1 MDDNTK
7 HMLLAT
13 HTSNTKKWAQQQ
25 NITIDSLWS
34 NIKFITELVN
44 THDPDSDT
52 SEYILLK
59 DFNKSAF
66 RLYKKDMAEEEEEAW
81 YHAGLWQ
88 KPRILRDWDQAGK
101 PFNHCNF

>member
-1 MDDNTK
+1 MLSDVDYIKFAFVTRKKMDDNTK

-34 NIKFITELVN
+34 NIKYITELVN

-66 RLYKKDMAEEEEEAW
+66 RLYKKDMAEEEEGEAEQEEGE
-81 YHAGLWQ
+81 A
-88 KPRILRDWDQAGK
+88 
-101 PFNHCNF
+101 N